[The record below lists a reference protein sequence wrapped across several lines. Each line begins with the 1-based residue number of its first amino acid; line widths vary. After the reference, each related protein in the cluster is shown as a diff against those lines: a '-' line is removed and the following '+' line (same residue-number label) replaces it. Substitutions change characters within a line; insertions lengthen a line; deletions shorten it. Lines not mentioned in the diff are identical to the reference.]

1 VESDDGAGL
10 ALLLELGTN
19 RMPHGNGRS
28 LYEHLLGM
36 ATIAAAW
43 GLPVVARRAALF
55 HSVYGTSVYRG
66 RAAGLEARRTIARAI
81 GDEAEHLAHAFGDL
95 DRARFR
101 DAIAPMSS
109 APRACSLTMRS
120 GEALH
125 LSADDVAALVLLGII
140 NEVEQ
145 TCADDGGPAS
155 WRACCPSLVA
165 ALARWKVIAVPKEIR
180 AALDV
185 TRDAEDTA
193 IVQYQ
198 NAMLLLGKGIET
210 DRVAAVASLS
220 AVSDSPTYVAEP
232 IAWRAYLH
240 AHAGDPQSACDLAA
254 EARRRFATWGTP
266 WDKRLPL
273 ATWVEELDR
282 IEGGGH
288 PAQLRGLLRRT

>member
-1 VESDDGAGL
+1 
-10 ALLLELGTN
+10 
-19 RMPHGNGRS
+19 
-28 LYEHLLGM
+28 
-36 ATIAAAW
+36 
-43 GLPVVARRAALF
+43 
-55 HSVYGTSVYRG
+55 
-66 RAAGLEARRTIARAI
+66 
-81 GDEAEHLAHAFGDL
+81 
-95 DRARFR
+95 
-101 DAIAPMSS
+101 
-109 APRACSLTMRS
+109 
-120 GEALH
+120 
-125 LSADDVAALVLLGII
+125 
-140 NEVEQ
+140 
-145 TCADDGGPAS
+145 
-155 WRACCPSLVA
+155 
-165 ALARWKVIAVPKEIR
+165 
-180 AALDV
+180 V

>member
-140 NEVEQ
+140 NEQ

-165 ALARWKVIAVPKEIR
+165 ALARWKVIAVPKEIAR
-180 AALDV
+180 
-185 TRDAEDTA
+185 
-193 IVQYQ
+193 
-198 NAMLLLGKGIET
+198 
-210 DRVAAVASLS
+210 LS
-220 AVSDSPTYVAEP
+220 T
-232 IAWRAYLH
+232 
-240 AHAGDPQSACDLAA
+240 
-254 EARRRFATWGTP
+254 
-266 WDKRLPL
+266 
-273 ATWVEELDR
+273 
-282 IEGGGH
+282 
-288 PAQLRGLLRRT
+288 